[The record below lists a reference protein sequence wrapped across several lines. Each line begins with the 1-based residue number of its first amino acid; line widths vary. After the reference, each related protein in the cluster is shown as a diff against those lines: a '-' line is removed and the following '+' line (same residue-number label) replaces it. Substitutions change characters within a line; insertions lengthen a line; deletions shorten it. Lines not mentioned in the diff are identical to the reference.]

1 METCLMRCS
10 HGGIALFRA
19 LKPPRNVKLPNSL
32 RFSSMALHTDGGR
45 SVKRAY
51 DALLLDAGGTLLQL
65 AKPVEETYATI
76 GSKYGLSTTSAE
88 IKQGFRKAFAAPW
101 PEKLRYQGDGR
112 PFWKLVVSE
121 ATGCADDD
129 YFEEVYEYYAKGD
142 AWCLPDGAYET
153 IVLLKDAGGH
163 IHKVFS
169 SICYLLVL
177 MKSMVFELF
186 SSFIIPNMMSCDTVK
201 VAVVSNF
208 DTRLRKLLKELN
220 VLDLFDAVIISS
232 EVGYEKPDIKIFKA
246 ALDQLNAEACKAVHI
261 GDDQKADKVGANAIG
276 VDCWLWG
283 IDVKTF
289 SDIGNRILISES

>member
-32 RFSSMALHTDGGR
+32 RLSSMALHTDGGR

-76 GSKYGLSTTSAE
+76 GSKYGLSMTSAE
-88 IKQGFRKAFAAPW
+88 IKQGFRRAFAAPW
-101 PEKLRYQGDGR
+101 PEKLCYQGDGR

-142 AWCLPDGAYET
+142 AWHLPDGAYET

-163 IHKVFS
+163 IHKCAIGV
-169 SICYLLVL
+169 
-177 MKSMVFELF
+177 
-186 SSFIIPNMMSCDTVK
+186 
-201 VAVVSNF
+201 
-208 DTRLRKLLKELN
+208 
-220 VLDLFDAVIISS
+220 
-232 EVGYEKPDIKIFKA
+232 
-246 ALDQLNAEACKAVHI
+246 DQLNAEACKAVHI

-289 SDIGNRILISES
+289 SDIGNRMLISES

>member
-19 LKPPRNVKLPNSL
+19 LKPPRNLKLPNSL

-88 IKQGFRKAFAAPW
+88 IKQGFRRAFAAPW

-121 ATGCADDD
+121 ATGCAADD

-142 AWCLPDGAYET
+142 AWRLPDGAYET
-153 IVLLKDAGGH
+153 IVLLKDAG
-163 IHKVFS
+163 
-169 SICYLLVL
+169 
-177 MKSMVFELF
+177 
-186 SSFIIPNMMSCDTVK
+186 VK

-208 DTRLRKLLKELN
+208 DTRLRKLLRELD

-261 GDDQKADKVGANAIG
+261 GDDQKADKVGAIAIG

-289 SDIGNRILISES
+289 SDIGNRILISET

>member
-10 HGGIALFRA
+10 HGGSTLFRA
-19 LKPPRNVKLPNSL
+19 LKPPLTMKLPNSL
-32 RFSSMALHTDGGR
+32 CCSFMAIHTDGGR

-76 GSKYGLSTTSAE
+76 GSKYGLSATSAE
-88 IKQGFRKAFAAPW
+88 IKQGFKRAFAAPW

-142 AWCLPDGAYET
+142 AWRLPDGAYET
-153 IVLLKDAGGH
+153 IALLKDAG
-163 IHKVFS
+163 
-169 SICYLLVL
+169 
-177 MKSMVFELF
+177 
-186 SSFIIPNMMSCDTVK
+186 VK

-208 DTRLRKLLKELN
+208 DTRLRKLLKDLN

-246 ALDQLNAEACKAVHI
+246 ALDQVHVEAGKAVHV
-261 GDDQKADKVGANAIG
+261 GDDQKADKVGANSIG
-276 VDCWLWG
+276 IECWLWG
-283 IDVKTF
+283 IDIKTF
-289 SDIGNRILISES
+289 SDIGSRILISES

>member
-1 METCLMRCS
+1 MNTLRHKDVDDSLPAVLNHKEM
-10 HGGIALFRA
+10 GGHFGNWLF
-19 LKPPRNVKLPNSL
+19 LKP
-32 RFSSMALHTDGGR
+32 
-45 SVKRAY
+45 
-51 DALLLDAGGTLLQL
+51 
-65 AKPVEETYATI
+65 
-76 GSKYGLSTTSAE
+76 
-88 IKQGFRKAFAAPW
+88 
-101 PEKLRYQGDGR
+101 
-112 PFWKLVVSE
+112 LVVLMMIILKKFMS
-121 ATGCADDD
+121 GFYCQ
-129 YFEEVYEYYAKGD
+129 YYAKGD